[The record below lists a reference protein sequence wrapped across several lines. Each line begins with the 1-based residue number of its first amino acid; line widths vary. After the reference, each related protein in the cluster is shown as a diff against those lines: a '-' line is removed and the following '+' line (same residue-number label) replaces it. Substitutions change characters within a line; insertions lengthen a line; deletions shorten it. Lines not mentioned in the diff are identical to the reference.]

1 MHDIAQAE
9 GVEQGDP
16 LAPGLYA
23 LGQHDSLV
31 AASASLRPDERL
43 AAFLDDLYV
52 VTVPERAAPLPRVVT
67 SEVERGAGVEANL
80 GKTRVFNAAGG
91 DAPPGVDVLGPDVWC
106 GNLPPEQRGFVALG
120 VPIGHTDFVKAQAA
134 NRLDAEADLL
144 RKLMQLPDVQCAWLL
159 LAFCAAPRAQH
170 LLRNVPPAD
179 ILPYARGHDDAV
191 WAVVEG
197 LLGDQ
202 GPGEGDDWAAARQVA
217 FLPPSLGGLGLLAAE
232 RVSPAAY
239 WAAWA
244 DVLPVLRQRYPD
256 AAARLVQELEGE
268 PAAPCLRAAAEAA
281 RQLAAEGWTSRPEWA
296 SCARGAD
303 APAAEGELGL
313 GIPGWQRHAVLALH
327 TSFRERVLLPAL
339 APAARALLHSQSGHL
354 LHSQSGPHAGMWLAA
369 IPSDAAFPCTRP
381 DARRHEAPPS
391 AALAPHGPALWRGR
405 PTWLHVG
412 LRSMRTGTTT
422 SPAHARACCPGVV
435 SSLKGRG
442 FRLLARRSARK
453 VGSCRSSGC
462 RGQQRR
468 RFTPTTGAASTSLS
482 TEQRAAA
489 KPCAATQPSSPPLLA
504 LAAPSPVPTR
514 GRESRLSRRA
524 DAKSRATRS

>member
-1 MHDIAQAE
+1 MPSLALAQSCWLAERKQVPRRYRRLAAMLRAAVELDPRATVVSLDGRSAYDTISRATILAKLRDTVPSLLPFTRAMYARTSTYLWWDDEGRVHDIAQAE

-52 VTVPERAAPLPRVVT
+52 VTVPERAAPLLRVIT
-67 SEVERGAGVEANL
+67 GEVERGAGVEANL

-106 GNLPPEQRGFVALG
+106 GHLPPEQRGFVALG
-120 VPIGHTDFVKAQAA
+120 VPIGHPDFVKAQAA
-134 NRLDAEADLL
+134 SRLCAEADLL

-217 FLPPSLGGLGLLAAE
+217 FLSPSLGGLGLLAAE

-244 DVLPVLRQRYPD
+244 DALPVLRQRYPD

-339 APAARALLHSQSGHL
+339 APAARALLHSQSG
-354 LHSQSGPHAGMWLAA
+354 PHAGMWLAA
-369 IPSDAAFPCTRP
+369 IPSDAAST
-381 DARRHEAPPS
+381 
-391 AALAPHGPALWRGR
+391 LAPDLMHVAMRRRLQLPLPLTVARKADIA
-405 PTWLHVG
+405 VG
-412 LRSMRTGTTT
+412 LRSMHTGTTT
-422 SPAHARACCPGVV
+422 SPAHAGACC
-435 SSLKGRG
+435 L
-442 FRLLARRSARK
+442 
-453 VGSCRSSGC
+453 
-462 RGQQRR
+462 
-468 RFTPTTGAASTSLS
+468 
-482 TEQRAAA
+482 
-489 KPCAATQPSSPPLLA
+489 
-504 LAAPSPVPTR
+504 
-514 GRESRLSRRA
+514 
-524 DAKSRATRS
+524 

>member
-1 MHDIAQAE
+1 MLSRLGVPTPEPLRAFSGELDAATRPFQFALQTRAGTDSLAAMLRAAVELDPRATVVSLDGRSAYDTISRATILAKLRDTVPSLLPFTRAMYARTSTYLWWDDDGRVHDIAQAE

-16 LAPGLYA
+16 LAPGLYV

-52 VTVPERAAPLPRVVT
+52 VTVPERAAPLLRVVT

-91 DAPPGVDVLGPDVWC
+91 DAPPGVDVLG

-120 VPIGHTDFVKAQAA
+120 VPIDFVKAQTA

-159 LAFCAAPRAQH
+159 LAFCAAPRSQH

-202 GPGEGDDWAAARQVA
+202 RPGEGDDWAAVRQVA

-244 DVLPVLRQRYPD
+244 DALPVLCQRYPD

-303 APAAEGELGL
+303 APAAESELGL
-313 GIPGWQRHAVLALH
+313 
-327 TSFRERVLLPAL
+327 
-339 APAARALLHSQSGHL
+339 
-354 LHSQSGPHAGMWLAA
+354 
-369 IPSDAAFPCTRP
+369 
-381 DARRHEAPPS
+381 
-391 AALAPHGPALWRGR
+391 
-405 PTWLHVG
+405 
-412 LRSMRTGTTT
+412 
-422 SPAHARACCPGVV
+422 
-435 SSLKGRG
+435 
-442 FRLLARRSARK
+442 
-453 VGSCRSSGC
+453 
-462 RGQQRR
+462 
-468 RFTPTTGAASTSLS
+468 
-482 TEQRAAA
+482 
-489 KPCAATQPSSPPLLA
+489 
-504 LAAPSPVPTR
+504 
-514 GRESRLSRRA
+514 
-524 DAKSRATRS
+524 